1 MIKQEVI
8 EQVRLQTDIVQL
20 IGGYVPLKKA
30 GRYYKGLCPFHSER
44 SPSFHVNQERQT
56 YHCFGCGTGGTAINF
71 VMVTEKLEFPEAVK
85 FLAKKLGI
93 TVETEQVSGR
103 NQGLYDICDQVCL
116 FFEQQLPKTP
126 AATAYVEKRGLS
138 AETVRRFRLG
148 FASAGNLLR
157 GQAKRRGWSE
167 ELLVRAGLLRGTGDS
182 RGAGTGDS
190 PHSGTVPDKGLVD
203 WFHGRLMFPIFSLS
217 GKVIAF
223 GGRVLDDS
231 EPKYLNSPETA
242 LFRKGD
248 NLYGVFQA
256 KGYIREQIP
265 ILVEGNFDMLSLVNV
280 GMNNVVAPLGTAFT
294 PSQAQL
300 LRRYNAR
307 ITICFDGDSAGRK
320 ACRRVIET
328 LLAAGIEPQVALLP
342 DGTDPDSY
350 VRQFGK
356 EKLIELLAKGQDW
369 VEFVLAGR
377 DLTRVADQRSAL
389 SELVGLMRLIG
400 DDTTRELYANRIAD
414 RFRVDKMTLLRSA
427 GQQKPGAPKAGAT
440 RGVEE
445 KLLGSAI
452 QSQELARIA
461 RDLGLTEILFDEKLR
476 PIARLA
482 VDHCEDSG
490 FDAGLVLGLID
501 DEETR
506 KLVSAWTFDD
516 VPTPTEFQER
526 VRRFRADWLHRRL
539 KEAHARGDDA
549 AVDDLQKERSKLL
562 QEVARERSAR
572 HEE

>member
-8 EQVRLQTDIVQL
+8 EQVRMQTDIVQL

-44 SPSFHVNQERQT
+44 TPSFHVNQERQT
-56 YHCFGCGTGGTAINF
+56 YHCFGCGVGGTAINF

-85 FLAKKLGI
+85 FLAKRLGI
-93 TVETEQVSGR
+93 TVETEQASGK
-103 NQGLYDICDQVCL
+103 NQALYGICEQVCL

-126 AATAYVEKRGLS
+126 AAAAYVEKRGLS

-148 FASAGNLLR
+148 FAPTGNLVR

-167 ELLVRAGLLRGTGDS
+167 ESLVQAGLLRRVEG
-182 RGAGTGDS
+182 RGPGGE
-190 PHSGTVPDKGLVD
+190 GLVD

-231 EPKYLNSPETA
+231 EPKYLNSPETTV
-242 LFRKGD
+242 FRKGES
-248 NLYGVFQA
+248 LYGIFQA

-265 ILVEGNFDMLSLVNV
+265 ILVEGNFDMLSLVNA
-280 GMNNVVAPLGTAFT
+280 GINHVVAPLGTAFT

-300 LRRYNAR
+300 LRRYNPR
-307 ITICFDGDSAGRK
+307 ITVCFDGDKAGRK
-320 ACRRVIET
+320 AARRAIET
-328 LLAAGIEPQVALLP
+328 LLTAGLEPQVALLP

-356 EKLIELLAKGQDW
+356 EKLIELLGQGQDW

-377 DLTRVADQRSAL
+377 DFSRVADQRAAL
-389 SELVGLMRLIG
+389 AELVGLLRLIG

-414 RFRVDKMTLLRSA
+414 RFRVNKMTLLRGA
-427 GQQKPGAPKAGAT
+427 GQQKPGVSRTGAN

-461 RDLGLTEILFDEKLR
+461 RDLELAEILLDEKLR

-482 VDHCEDSG
+482 ADHCD
-490 FDAGLVLGLID
+490 DAGFNTGFVLGLID

-506 KLVSAWTFDD
+506 KMVSAWTFAD
-516 VPTPTEFQER
+516 VPTPVEFREAL
-526 VRRFRADWLHRRL
+526 RRFRAKWLDRRL
-539 KEAHARGDDA
+539 KEAHAKGEDSS
-549 AVDDLQKERSKLL
+549 VEELQKERSKLL
-562 QEVARERSAR
+562 QEVTRERSSR

>member
-1 MIKQEVI
+1 VIKQEVI
-8 EQVRLQTDIVQL
+8 EQVRMQTDIVQL
-20 IGGYVPLKKA
+20 IGEYVPLKKA

-44 SPSFHVNQERQT
+44 TPSFHVNQERQT
-56 YHCFGCGTGGTAINF
+56 YHCFGCGVGGTAINF
-71 VMVTEKLEFPEAVK
+71 VMVTEKLEFPEAVR

-93 TVETEQVSGR
+93 TVESEQSSGK
-103 NQGLYDICDQVCL
+103 NQALYGICEQVCL

-126 AATAYVEKRGLS
+126 AADAYVEKRGLS

-148 FASAGNLLR
+148 FAPAGNLLR

-167 ELLVRAGLLRGTGDS
+167 DLLVQAGLLRGVEG
-182 RGAGTGDS
+182 RGKGSD
-190 PHSGTVPDKGLVD
+190 GLVD

-242 LFRKGD
+242 IFRKGES
-248 NLYGVFQA
+248 LYGVFQA

-265 ILVEGNFDMLSLVNV
+265 ILVEGNFDMLSLVNA
-280 GMNNVVAPLGTAFT
+280 GINNVVAPLGTAFT

-307 ITICFDGDSAGRK
+307 IAVCFDGDNAGRK
-320 ACRRVIET
+320 AARRVIEI
-328 LLAAGIEPQVALLP
+328 LLAAGIEPQIALLP
-342 DGTDPDSY
+342 DGADPDSY
-350 VRQFGK
+350 VREFGK
-356 EKLIELLAKGQDW
+356 EKLVELLAGGQDW
-369 VEFVLAGR
+369 VEFALAGR
-377 DLTRVADQRSAL
+377 ELSRVAEQRAAL
-389 SELVGLMRLIG
+389 DELVGLLRLIS

-414 RFRVDKMTLLRSA
+414 RFRVNKIALLRSA
-427 GQQKPGAPKAGAT
+427 GQQKSGAT
-440 RGVEE
+440 RAAASKGMEE
-445 KLLGSAI
+445 KMLGSAI
-452 QSQELARIA
+452 QTQELARIA
-461 RDLGLTEILFDEKLR
+461 RDLGLAEILQDEKIR

-482 VDHCEDSG
+482 AEHCEDPG
-490 FDAGLVLGLID
+490 FSAGFVIGLID

-506 KLVSAWTFDD
+506 KMVSAWTFED

-539 KEAHARGDDA
+539 KEADARGDAA

-562 QEVARERSAR
+562 QEVTRERSAR

>member
-1 MIKQEVI
+1 VIKQEVI
-8 EQVRLQTDIVQL
+8 EQVRTQTDIVQL

-44 SPSFHVNQERQT
+44 TPSFHVNQERQT
-56 YHCFGCGTGGTAINF
+56 YHCFGCGAGGTAINF
-71 VMVTEKLEFPEAVK
+71 VMVTEKLEFPEAVR
-85 FLAKKLGI
+85 FLAKRLGI
-93 TVETEQVSGR
+93 TVETEQASGK
-103 NQGLYDICDQVCL
+103 NQAVYAMCDQVCQ
-116 FFEQQLPKTP
+116 FFEQQLSKTP
-126 AATAYVEKRGLS
+126 AAVAYVEKRGLS

-148 FASAGNLLR
+148 FAPAGNILR
-157 GQAKRRGWSE
+157 GQAKRRGWSDE
-167 ELLVRAGLLRGTGDS
+167 TLVQAGLLRAVEGQGS
-182 RGAGTGDS
+182 A
-190 PHSGTVPDKGLVD
+190 GLVD

-242 LFRKGD
+242 VFRKGD
-248 NLYGVFQA
+248 SLYGIFQA

-265 ILVEGNFDMLSLVNV
+265 ILVEGNFDMLSLVNA

-294 PSQAQL
+294 PGQAQL
-300 LRRYNAR
+300 LRRYNPR
-307 ITICFDGDSAGRK
+307 ITVCFDGDNAGRK
-320 ACRRVIET
+320 AARRVIEI

-356 EKLIELLAKGQDW
+356 EKFVELLAAGQDW

-377 DLTRVADQRSAL
+377 ELTRVAEQRAVL
-389 SELVGLMRLIG
+389 GELVGLLRLIG
-400 DDTTRELYANRIAD
+400 DDATRELYANRIAD
-414 RFRVDKMTLLRSA
+414 RFRVNKAILLRGA
-427 GQQKPGAPKAGAT
+427 GQQKTGSAGAGAT

-452 QSQELARIA
+452 QNRELALIA
-461 RDLGLTEILFDEKLR
+461 RDLGLVEILRDETLR
-476 PIARLA
+476 SIARVVA
-482 VDHCEDSG
+482 DHCDEPG
-490 FDAGLVLGLID
+490 FNAGLVLGLTD
-501 DEETR
+501 DDDMR
-506 KLVSAWTFDD
+506 KLISAWTFND

-526 VRRFRADWLHRRL
+526 VRRFRAEWLHRRL
-539 KEAHARGDDA
+539 KEADARGDDA
-549 AVDDLQKERSKLL
+549 VVEVLQKERSKLL

-572 HEE
+572 Q

>member
-8 EQVRLQTDIVQL
+8 EQVRMQTDIVQL

-44 SPSFHVNQERQT
+44 TPSFHVNQELQT

-71 VMVTEKLEFPEAVK
+71 VMVTEKLEFPEAVR

-93 TVETEQVSGR
+93 TVETEQASGR
-103 NQGLYDICDQVCL
+103 NQGLYAICDEVCL

-126 AATAYVEKRGLS
+126 AALAYVEKRGLS

-148 FASAGNLLR
+148 FAPAGNILR
-157 GQAKRRGWSE
+157 GQAKRRGWSD
-167 ELLVRAGLLRGTGDS
+167 ELLVQAGLLRGVEG
-182 RGAGTGDS
+182 RGTG
-190 PHSGTVPDKGLVD
+190 GEGLVD

-242 LFRKGD
+242 IFRKGES
-248 NLYGVFQA
+248 LYGIFQA

-265 ILVEGNFDMLSLVNV
+265 ILVEGNFDMLSLVNA
-280 GMNNVVAPLGTAFT
+280 GINNAVAPLGTAFT
-294 PSQAQL
+294 PNQAQL
-300 LRRYNAR
+300 LRRYNPR
-307 ITICFDGDSAGRK
+307 ITVCFDGDNAGRK
-320 ACRRVIET
+320 AARRVTEI

-356 EKLIELLAKGQDW
+356 EKLMELLAGGQDW
-369 VEFVLAGR
+369 AEFALAGR
-377 DLTRVADQRSAL
+377 DLSRVAEQRAAL
-389 SELVGLMRLIG
+389 SELVGLLRLIG
-400 DDTTRELYANRIAD
+400 DDTTRELHANRIAD
-414 RFRVDKMTLLRSA
+414 RFRVNKTVLLRSA
-427 GQQKPGAPKAGAT
+427 GQQKPGATRAGTT

-452 QSQELARIA
+452 QSQELARISRSLKLA
-461 RDLGLTEILFDEKLR
+461 EILQDEKLR

-482 VDHCEDSG
+482 ADHCDDSG
-490 FDAGLVLGLID
+490 FNAGLVLGLID
-501 DEETR
+501 DDDIR

-516 VPTPTEFQER
+516 VPTPSEYQER
-526 VRRFRADWLHRRL
+526 LKRFRADWLHRRL
-539 KEAHARGDDA
+539 KEADARGDDA
-549 AVDDLQKERSKLL
+549 AVEDLQKERSELL
-562 QEVARERSAR
+562 QEVAKERSTR
-572 HEE
+572 HEES

>member
-44 SPSFHVNQERQT
+44 TPSFHVNQERQT

-116 FFEQQLPKTP
+116 FFEQQLPRTP
-126 AATAYVEKRGLS
+126 AAAAYVEKRGLT

-167 ELLVRAGLLRGTGDS
+167 ELLVQAGLLRAVEGLGS
-182 RGAGTGDS
+182 GVGERGSARTD
-190 PHSGTVPDKGLVD
+190 GLVD

-248 NLYGVFQA
+248 CLYGIFQA

-265 ILVEGNFDMLSLVNV
+265 ILVEGNFDMLSLVNA

-294 PSQAQL
+294 PNQAQL

-307 ITICFDGDSAGRK
+307 ITVCFDGDSAGRK

-328 LLAAGIEPQVALLP
+328 LLTAGVEPQVALLP

-350 VRQFGK
+350 VRQSGK
-356 EKLIELLAKGQDW
+356 ERLLELLAKGQDW
-369 VEFVLAGR
+369 VEFVLGGR
-377 DLTRVADQRSAL
+377 DLSRVAEQRAAL
-389 SELVGLMRLIG
+389 AELVGLLRQIG

-427 GQQKPGAPKAGAT
+427 GQQKPGASRTGVP

-461 RDLGLTEILFDEKLR
+461 RDLGLAEIMFDEKLR

-482 VDHCEDSG
+482 VDHCDDSG
-490 FDAGLVLGLID
+490 FNAGLVLGLID
-501 DEETR
+501 DEDTR

-516 VPTPTEFQER
+516 VPTPIEFQER

-539 KEAHARGDDA
+539 KEADARGDDA
-549 AVDDLQKERSKLL
+549 AVEDLQKERSKLL

>member
-1 MIKQEVI
+1 VIKQEVI
-8 EQVRLQTDIVQL
+8 EQVRMQTDIVQL
-20 IGGYVPLKKA
+20 VGGYVPLKKA

-44 SPSFHVNQERQT
+44 TPSFHVNQERQT
-56 YHCFGCGTGGTAINF
+56 YHCFGCGAGGTAINF

-85 FLAKKLGI
+85 FLAKRLGI
-93 TVETEQVSGR
+93 TVETEQASGK
-103 NQGLYDICDQVCL
+103 NQALYGICEQVCQ

-126 AATAYVEKRGLS
+126 AAVAYVEKRGLS

-148 FASAGNLLR
+148 FAPAGNILR
-157 GQAKRRGWSE
+157 GQAKRRGWAE
-167 ELLVRAGLLRGTGDS
+167 EVLVQAGLLRTLEGQGS
-182 RGAGTGDS
+182 GAGGRGAE
-190 PHSGTVPDKGLVD
+190 GLVD

-242 LFRKGD
+242 IFRKGES
-248 NLYGVFQA
+248 LYGIFQA

-265 ILVEGNFDMLSLVNV
+265 ILVEGNFDMLSLVNA

-294 PSQAQL
+294 PNQAQL
-300 LRRYNAR
+300 LRRYNPR
-307 ITICFDGDSAGRK
+307 ITVCFDGDNAGRK
-320 ACRRVIET
+320 AARRVTEI

-350 VRQFGK
+350 VREFGK
-356 EKLIELLAKGQDW
+356 EKLLALLAAGQDW

-377 DLTRVADQRSAL
+377 ELARVAEQRAVL
-389 SELVGLMRLIG
+389 GELVGLLRLIG

-414 RFRVDKMTLLRSA
+414 RFRVNKMVLLRSA
-427 GQQKPGAPKAGAT
+427 GQQKPGPARTGAT

-461 RDLGLTEILFDEKLR
+461 RNLKLAEILQDEKLR

-482 VDHCEDSG
+482 ADHCDDSG
-490 FDAGLVLGLID
+490 FNAGLVLSLID
-501 DEETR
+501 DDDVR

-516 VPTPTEFQER
+516 VPTPSEFQER
-526 VRRFRADWLHRRL
+526 VKRFRADWLHRRL
-539 KEAHARGDDA
+539 KEADAKGDDA
-549 AVDDLQKERSKLL
+549 AVEDLQKERSKLL
-562 QEVARERSAR
+562 QEVTRERSTR

>member
-1 MIKQEVI
+1 VIKQEVI
-8 EQVRLQTDIVQL
+8 EQVRMQTDIVQL

-44 SPSFHVNQERQT
+44 TPSFHVNQERQT

-71 VMVTEKLEFPEAVK
+71 VMVTEKLEFPEAVR
-85 FLAKKLGI
+85 FLAKRLGI
-93 TVETEQVSGR
+93 TVESEQTSGK
-103 NQGLYDICDQVCL
+103 NQALYGICDQVCQ

-126 AATAYVEKRGLS
+126 AAIAYVEKRGLS

-148 FASAGNLLR
+148 FAPAGNILR
-157 GQAKRRGWSE
+157 GQAKRRGWSDE
-167 ELLVRAGLLRGTGDS
+167 TLVQAGLLRAVEGQGT
-182 RGAGTGDS
+182 T
-190 PHSGTVPDKGLVD
+190 GLVD

-242 LFRKGD
+242 VFRKGD
-248 NLYGVFQA
+248 SLYGIFQA
-256 KGYIREQIP
+256 KGYVREQIP
-265 ILVEGNFDMLSLVNV
+265 ILVEGNFDMLSLVNT
-280 GMNNVVAPLGTAFT
+280 GINNVVAPLGTAFT

-300 LRRYNAR
+300 LRRYNPR
-307 ITICFDGDSAGRK
+307 ITVCFDGDNAGRK
-320 ACRRVIET
+320 AARRVIET

-356 EKLIELLAKGQDW
+356 EKLIELLAGGQDW
-369 VEFVLAGR
+369 VEFVLGGR
-377 DLTRVADQRSAL
+377 DLTRVAEQRAVL
-389 SELVGLMRLIG
+389 GELVGLLRLIG

-414 RFRVDKMTLLRSA
+414 RFRVNKLVLMRSA
-427 GQQKPGAPKAGAT
+427 GQQKPGAVKAGVI

-452 QSQELARIA
+452 QTQELARIA
-461 RDLGLTEILFDEKLR
+461 RDLKLAEVLQDDKLR

-482 VDHCEDSG
+482 ADHCDDPG
-490 FDAGLVLGLID
+490 FNAGLVLGLID
-501 DEETR
+501 DDDIR

-526 VRRFRADWLHRRL
+526 VRRYRAEWLHRRL
-539 KEAHARGDDA
+539 KEADGRGDDA
-549 AVDDLQKERSKLL
+549 AVEVLQRERSELL
-562 QEVARERSAR
+562 QEVTRERSAR
-572 HEE
+572 Q

>member
-1 MIKQEVI
+1 VIKQEVI
-8 EQVRLQTDIVQL
+8 EQVRTQTDIVQL

-44 SPSFHVNQERQT
+44 TPSFHVNQERQT
-56 YHCFGCGTGGTAINF
+56 YHCFGCGVGGTAINF
-71 VMVTEKLEFPEAVK
+71 VMVTEKLEFPEAVR

-93 TVETEQVSGR
+93 TVETEQASGR
-103 NQGLYDICDQVCL
+103 NQGLYAVCDQVCL

-126 AATAYVEKRGLS
+126 AAVAYVEKRGLS

-148 FASAGNLLR
+148 FAPAGNLLR

-167 ELLVRAGLLRGTGDS
+167 ELLVQAGLLRSTGDTS
-182 RGAGTGDS
+182 HA
-190 PHSGTVPDKGLVD
+190 GTVPDKGLVD

-242 LFRKGD
+242 IFRKGES
-248 NLYGVFQA
+248 LYGIFQA
-256 KGYIREQIP
+256 KGYIREQTP
-265 ILVEGNFDMLSLVNV
+265 ILVEGNFDMLSLVNT
-280 GMNNVVAPLGTAFT
+280 GINNVVAPLGTAFT

-300 LRRYNAR
+300 LRRYNGR
-307 ITICFDGDSAGRK
+307 ITVCFDGDSAGRK

-328 LLAAGIEPQVALLP
+328 LLAAGTDPQVALLP

-350 VRQFGK
+350 VRQYGK
-356 EKLIELLAKGQDW
+356 EKLTELLAEGQDW

-377 DLTRVADQRSAL
+377 DFSRVAEQRAVL
-389 SELVGLMRLIG
+389 AELVGLLRLIA

-414 RFRVDKMTLLRSA
+414 RFRVDKATLLRSG
-427 GQQKPGAPKAGAT
+427 GQQRPGAPRAGAT
-440 RGVEE
+440 RKVEE
-445 KLLGSAI
+445 KLLGSAV

-461 RDLGLTEILFDEKLR
+461 RDLGLAEVLVDEKLR
-476 PIARLA
+476 TIARLA
-482 VDHCEDSG
+482 VDHCDDPG
-490 FDAGLVLGLID
+490 FNAGLVLGLID
-501 DEETR
+501 DEEIR

-539 KEAHARGDDA
+539 KEADARGDDA
-549 AVDDLQKERSKLL
+549 AAENLQKERSKLL

>member
-1 MIKQEVI
+1 
-8 EQVRLQTDIVQL
+8 
-20 IGGYVPLKKA
+20 
-30 GRYYKGLCPFHSER
+30 
-44 SPSFHVNQERQT
+44 
-56 YHCFGCGTGGTAINF
+56 
-71 VMVTEKLEFPEAVK
+71 
-85 FLAKKLGI
+85 
-93 TVETEQVSGR
+93 
-103 NQGLYDICDQVCL
+103 
-116 FFEQQLPKTP
+116 
-126 AATAYVEKRGLS
+126 
-138 AETVRRFRLG
+138 
-148 FASAGNLLR
+148 
-157 GQAKRRGWSE
+157 
-167 ELLVRAGLLRGTGDS
+167 
-182 RGAGTGDS
+182 
-190 PHSGTVPDKGLVD
+190 
-203 WFHGRLMFPIFSLS
+203 MFPIFSLS

-248 NLYGVFQA
+248 CLYGIFQA

-265 ILVEGNFDMLSLVNV
+265 ILVEGNFDMLSLVNA

-294 PSQAQL
+294 PNQAQL

-307 ITICFDGDSAGRK
+307 ITVCFDGDSAGRK

-328 LLAAGIEPQVALLP
+328 LLTAGVEPQVALLP

-350 VRQFGK
+350 VRQSGK
-356 EKLIELLAKGQDW
+356 ERLLELLAKGQDW
-369 VEFVLAGR
+369 VEFVLGGR
-377 DLTRVADQRSAL
+377 DLSRVAEQRAAL
-389 SELVGLMRLIG
+389 AELVGLLRQIG

-427 GQQKPGAPKAGAT
+427 GQQKPGASRTGVP

-461 RDLGLTEILFDEKLR
+461 RDLGLAEIMFDEKLR

-482 VDHCEDSG
+482 VDHCDDSG
-490 FDAGLVLGLID
+490 FNAGLVLGLID
-501 DEETR
+501 DEDTR

-516 VPTPTEFQER
+516 VPTPIEFQER

-539 KEAHARGDDA
+539 KEADARGDDA
-549 AVDDLQKERSKLL
+549 AVEDLQKERSKLL

>member
-8 EQVRLQTDIVQL
+8 EQVRTQTDIVQL

-44 SPSFHVNQERQT
+44 TPSFHVNQERQT
-56 YHCFGCGTGGTAINF
+56 YHCFGCGVGGTAINF
-71 VMVTEKLEFPEAVK
+71 VMVTEKLEFPEAVR

-93 TVETEQVSGR
+93 AVETEQASGR
-103 NQGLYDICDQVCL
+103 NQGLYALCDEVCL

-126 AATAYVEKRGLS
+126 AALAYVEKRGLS

-148 FASAGNLLR
+148 FAPAGNILR

-167 ELLVRAGLLRGTGDS
+167 ELLVQAGLLRAVEGRGTG
-182 RGAGTGDS
+182 GE
-190 PHSGTVPDKGLVD
+190 GLVD

-242 LFRKGD
+242 IFRKGD
-248 NLYGVFQA
+248 SLYGVFQA

-265 ILVEGNFDMLSLVNV
+265 ILVEGNFDMLSLVNA
-280 GMNNVVAPLGTAFT
+280 GINNVVAPLGTAFT
-294 PSQAQL
+294 PNQAQL
-300 LRRYNAR
+300 LRRYNPR
-307 ITICFDGDSAGRK
+307 ITVCFDGDNAGRK
-320 ACRRVIET
+320 AARRVIET
-328 LLAAGIEPQVALLP
+328 LLATGVEPQVALLP

-356 EKLIELLAKGQDW
+356 EKLLELLAAGQDW

-377 DLTRVADQRSAL
+377 DLTRVAEQRAIL
-389 SELVGLMRLIG
+389 SELVGLLRLIG

-414 RFRVDKMTLLRSA
+414 RFRVNKTVLLRSA
-427 GQQKPGAPKAGAT
+427 GQQKSGAARTSAT

-452 QSQELARIA
+452 QTQELAQIA
-461 RDLGLTEILFDEKLR
+461 RDLGLVEILQDEKLR

-482 VDHCEDSG
+482 ADHCDDSG
-490 FDAGLVLGLID
+490 FNAGLVLGLID
-501 DEETR
+501 DDDVR

-516 VPTPTEFQER
+516 VPTPSEFQER
-526 VRRFRADWLHRRL
+526 VKRFRADWLHRRL
-539 KEAHARGDDA
+539 KEADARGDDA
-549 AVDDLQKERSKLL
+549 AVEDLQKERSKLL
-562 QEVARERSAR
+562 QEVAKERSTR

>member
-8 EQVRLQTDIVQL
+8 EQVRMQTDIVQL

-44 SPSFHVNQERQT
+44 TPSFHVNQERQT

-126 AATAYVEKRGLS
+126 AAMAYVKKRGLS

-148 FASAGNLLR
+148 FAPAGNMLR
-157 GQAKRRGWSE
+157 GQAKRRNWSE
-167 ELLVRAGLLRGTGDS
+167 ELLVRAGLLNKRD
-182 RGAGTGDS
+182 D
-190 PHSGTVPDKGLVD
+190 GLID

-223 GGRVLDDS
+223 SGRVLDDS
-231 EPKYLNSPETA
+231 EPKYLNSPETV

-265 ILVEGNFDMLSLVNV
+265 ILVEGNLDMLSLVDA
-280 GMNNVVAPLGTAFT
+280 GINNVVAPLGTALT
-294 PSQAQL
+294 PVQAQM
-300 LRRYNAR
+300 LRRYNTR
-307 ITICFDGDSAGRK
+307 ITVCFDGDNAGRK
-320 ACRRVIET
+320 ACRR
-328 LLAAGIEPQVALLP
+328 GIEILLGAGLEPQIALLP
-342 DGTDPDSY
+342 DGSDPDSY

-356 EKLIELLAKGQDW
+356 EKLLELLAKWQDW
-369 VEFVLAGR
+369 VEFVLVGR
-377 DLTRVADQRSAL
+377 DLARVAEQRAAL
-389 SELVGLMRLIG
+389 TELVGLLRLIG

-414 RFRVDKMTLLRSA
+414 RFRVDKTTLLRSA
-427 GQQKPGAPKAGAT
+427 GQQKPGAPKTGVT
-440 RGVEE
+440 RGIEE

-461 RDLGLTEILFDEKLR
+461 RDLGLTEILLDEKLR

-482 VDHCEDSG
+482 VDHCDDLG
-490 FDAGLVLGLID
+490 FNAGLVLGLID

-516 VPTPTEFQER
+516 VPTPVEFREAL
-526 VRRFRADWLHRRL
+526 RRFRAKWLDRRL
-539 KEAHARGDDA
+539 KEAHARGEDSS
-549 AVDDLQKERSKLL
+549 VEELQKERSELL
-562 QEVARERSAR
+562 QEVTRERSSR

>member
-8 EQVRLQTDIVQL
+8 EQVRMQTDIVQL

-44 SPSFHVNQERQT
+44 TPSFHVNQERQT

-116 FFEQQLPKTP
+116 FFEQQLPRTP
-126 AATAYVEKRGLS
+126 AAMAYVEKRGLS

-148 FASAGNLLR
+148 FAPAGNMLR
-157 GQAKRRGWSE
+157 GQAKRRNWSE
-167 ELLVRAGLLRGTGDS
+167 DLLVRAGLLNKRD
-182 RGAGTGDS
+182 D
-190 PHSGTVPDKGLVD
+190 GLID

-223 GGRVLDDS
+223 SGRVLDDS
-231 EPKYLNSPETA
+231 EPKYLNSPETV

-265 ILVEGNFDMLSLVNV
+265 ILVEGNLDMLSLVDA
-280 GMNNVVAPLGTAFT
+280 GINNVVAPLGTALT
-294 PSQAQL
+294 PVQAQL
-300 LRRYNAR
+300 LRRYNTR
-307 ITICFDGDSAGRK
+307 VTVCFDGDNAGRK
-320 ACRRVIET
+320 ACRR
-328 LLAAGIEPQVALLP
+328 GIEILLGAGLEPQIALLP
-342 DGTDPDSY
+342 DGSDPDSY

-356 EKLIELLAKGQDW
+356 EKLLELLAKWQDW

-377 DLTRVADQRSAL
+377 DLARVAEQRAAL
-389 SELVGLMRLIG
+389 TELVGLLRLIG

-414 RFRVDKMTLLRSA
+414 RFRVDKVTLLRSA
-427 GQQKPGAPKAGAT
+427 GQQKPGAPRTGAT
-440 RGVEE
+440 RGIEE

-461 RDLGLTEILFDEKLR
+461 RDLGLAEILVDEKLR

-482 VDHCEDSG
+482 VDHCDDLG
-490 FDAGLVLGLID
+490 FNAGLVLGLIED
-501 DEETR
+501 KDTR
-506 KLVSAWTFDD
+506 ELVSAWTFDD
-516 VPTPTEFQER
+516 VPTPVEFREAL
-526 VRRFRADWLHRRL
+526 RRFRAKWLDRRL
-539 KEAHARGDDA
+539 KEAHARGEDSS
-549 AVDDLQKERSKLL
+549 VEELQKERSELL
-562 QEVARERSAR
+562 QEVTRERSSR

>member
-1 MIKQEVI
+1 VIKQEAI
-8 EQVRLQTDIVQL
+8 EQVRTQTDIVQL

-44 SPSFHVNQERQT
+44 TPSFHVNQERQT

-85 FLAKKLGI
+85 FLAKRLGI
-93 TVETEQVSGR
+93 TVETEQASGK
-103 NQGLYDICDQVCL
+103 NQALYGICDQVCQ

-126 AATAYVEKRGLS
+126 AAVAYVEKRGLS

-148 FASAGNLLR
+148 FAPAGNILR
-157 GQAKRRGWSE
+157 GQAKRRGWSDE
-167 ELLVRAGLLRGTGDS
+167 TLVQAGLLRAVEGQGVT
-182 RGAGTGDS
+182 
-190 PHSGTVPDKGLVD
+190 GLVD

-242 LFRKGD
+242 VFRKGD
-248 NLYGVFQA
+248 SLYGIFQA

-265 ILVEGNFDMLSLVNV
+265 ILVEGNFDMLSLVNS
-280 GMNNVVAPLGTAFT
+280 GINNVVAPLGTAFT

-300 LRRYNAR
+300 LRRYNPR
-307 ITICFDGDSAGRK
+307 ITVCFDGDNAGRK
-320 ACRRVIET
+320 AARRVTET

-356 EKLIELLAKGQDW
+356 EKLIELLTAGQDW
-369 VEFVLAGR
+369 VEFVLGGR
-377 DLTRVADQRSAL
+377 DLTRVAEQRAVL
-389 SELVGLMRLIG
+389 GELVGLLRLIG

-414 RFRVDKMTLLRSA
+414 RFRVNKTVLLRSA
-427 GQQKPGAPKAGAT
+427 GQPKPGAVKAGVI

-452 QSQELARIA
+452 QTQELARMA
-461 RDLGLTEILFDEKLR
+461 RDLKLAEILQDDKLR

-482 VDHCEDSG
+482 ADHCDDSG
-490 FDAGLVLGLID
+490 FNAGLVLGLID
-501 DEETR
+501 DDDTR

-526 VRRFRADWLHRRL
+526 VRRFRAEWLHRRL
-539 KEAHARGDDA
+539 READARGDDA
-549 AVDDLQKERSKLL
+549 AVEALQKERSELL
-562 QEVARERSAR
+562 KEVARERSAR
-572 HEE
+572 Q

>member
-8 EQVRLQTDIVQL
+8 EQVRMQTDIVQL

-44 SPSFHVNQERQT
+44 TPSFHVNQERQT

-126 AATAYVEKRGLS
+126 AAMAYVKKRGLS

-148 FASAGNLLR
+148 FAPAGNMLR
-157 GQAKRRGWSE
+157 GQAKRRNWSE
-167 ELLVRAGLLRGTGDS
+167 ELLVRAGLLNKRD
-182 RGAGTGDS
+182 D
-190 PHSGTVPDKGLVD
+190 GLID

-223 GGRVLDDS
+223 SGRVLDDS

-265 ILVEGNFDMLSLVNV
+265 ILVEGNLDMLSLVDA
-280 GMNNVVAPLGTAFT
+280 GINNVVAPLGTALT
-294 PSQAQL
+294 PVQAQL
-300 LRRYNAR
+300 LRRYNTR
-307 ITICFDGDSAGRK
+307 ITVCFDGDNAGRK
-320 ACRRVIET
+320 ACRR
-328 LLAAGIEPQVALLP
+328 GIELLLGAGLEPQIALLP
-342 DGTDPDSY
+342 DGSDPDSY

-356 EKLIELLAKGQDW
+356 EKLLELLARWQDW

-377 DLTRVADQRSAL
+377 DLARVAEQRAAL
-389 SELVGLMRLIG
+389 TELVGLLRLIG

-414 RFRVDKMTLLRSA
+414 RFRVDKTTLLRSA
-427 GQQKPGAPKAGAT
+427 GQQKPSAPRTGAT
-440 RGVEE
+440 RGIEE

-461 RDLGLTEILFDEKLR
+461 RDLGLAEVLLDEKLR

-482 VDHCEDSG
+482 VDHCDDAG
-490 FDAGLVLGLID
+490 FNAGLVLGLID

-516 VPTPTEFQER
+516 VPTPVEFREAL
-526 VRRFRADWLHRRL
+526 RRFRAKWLDRRL
-539 KEAHARGDDA
+539 KEAHARGEDSS
-549 AVDDLQKERSKLL
+549 VEELQKERSELL
-562 QEVARERSAR
+562 QEVTRERSSR

>member
-8 EQVRLQTDIVQL
+8 ERVRMQTDIVQL

-44 SPSFHVNQERQT
+44 TPSFHVNQERQT

-71 VMVTEKLEFPEAVK
+71 VMVTEKLEFPEAVR
-85 FLAKKLGI
+85 FLAKRLGI
-93 TVETEQVSGR
+93 TVETEQASGR
-103 NQGLYDICDQVCL
+103 NQALYNACEQVCQ

-126 AATAYVEKRGLS
+126 AAAAYVERRGLS

-148 FASAGNLLR
+148 FAPAGNILR
-157 GQAKRRGWSE
+157 GQAKRRGWSDE
-167 ELLVRAGLLRGTGDS
+167 TLVQAGLLRVVEGQGS
-182 RGAGTGDS
+182 A
-190 PHSGTVPDKGLVD
+190 GLVD

-242 LFRKGD
+242 VFRKGES
-248 NLYGVFQA
+248 LYGIFQA

-265 ILVEGNFDMLSLVNV
+265 ILVEGNFDMLSLVNA
-280 GMNNVVAPLGTAFT
+280 GINSVVAPLGTAFT

-300 LRRYNAR
+300 LRRYNPR
-307 ITICFDGDSAGRK
+307 ITVCFDGDNAGRK
-320 ACRRVIET
+320 AGRRAIET

-356 EKLIELLAKGQDW
+356 EKFIELLAGGQDW

-377 DLTRVADQRSAL
+377 DLTRVAEQRAVL
-389 SELVGLMRLIG
+389 GELVGLLRLIG
-400 DDTTRELYANRIAD
+400 DDATRELYANRIAD
-414 RFRVDKMTLLRSA
+414 KFRVNKAILLRGA
-427 GQQKPGAPKAGAT
+427 GQQKPGSNRAGAT

-452 QSQELARIA
+452 QTSELARIA
-461 RDLGLTEILFDEKLR
+461 RDLGLAEVLQDERLR
-476 PIARLA
+476 SVARLA
-482 VDHCEDSG
+482 ADHCEEPG
-490 FDAGLVLGLID
+490 FNAGLVLGLID
-501 DEETR
+501 DDDMR

-516 VPTPTEFQER
+516 LPTAAEFQER
-526 VRRFRADWLHRRL
+526 VRRFRAEWLHRRL
-539 KEAHARGDDA
+539 KEADSKGDDA
-549 AVDDLQKERSKLL
+549 AVEVLQKERSRLL
-562 QEVARERSAR
+562 QEVTRERSAR
-572 HEE
+572 Q

>member
-8 EQVRLQTDIVQL
+8 EQVRMQTDIVQL

-44 SPSFHVNQERQT
+44 TPSFHVNQERQT

-103 NQGLYDICDQVCL
+103 NQGLYDVCDQVCL

-148 FASAGNLLR
+148 FAPAGNMLR
-157 GQAKRRGWSE
+157 GQAKRRNWSE
-167 ELLVRAGLLRGTGDS
+167 DLLVLAGLLNKRD
-182 RGAGTGDS
+182 D
-190 PHSGTVPDKGLVD
+190 GLID

-223 GGRVLDDS
+223 SGRVLDDS

-256 KGYIREQIP
+256 KGYIREQTP
-265 ILVEGNFDMLSLVNV
+265 ILVEGNLDMLSLVDA
-280 GMNNVVAPLGTAFT
+280 GINNVVAPLGTALT
-294 PSQAQL
+294 PVQAQL
-300 LRRYNAR
+300 LRRYNTR
-307 ITICFDGDSAGRK
+307 ITVCFDGDNAGRK
-320 ACRRVIET
+320 AGRR
-328 LLAAGIEPQVALLP
+328 GIEILLGAGLEPQIALLP
-342 DGTDPDSY
+342 DGSDPDSY
-350 VRQFGK
+350 VRESGK
-356 EKLIELLAKGQDW
+356 EKLLELLAKWQDW

-377 DLTRVADQRSAL
+377 DLTRVAEQRAAL
-389 SELVGLMRLIG
+389 AELVGLLRLIG

-414 RFRVDKMTLLRSA
+414 RFRVNKTTLLRSA
-427 GQQKPGAPKAGAT
+427 GQQKPGVPKTVVT

-452 QSQELARIA
+452 QSRELARIA
-461 RDLGLTEILFDEKLR
+461 RDLGLAETLLDEKLR
-476 PIARLA
+476 PIARLV
-482 VDHCEDSG
+482 VDHCDDAG
-490 FDAGLVLGLID
+490 FNTGLVLGLLD

-516 VPTPTEFQER
+516 VPTPAEFQER
-526 VRRFRADWLHRRL
+526 VRRFRADWLLRRL
-539 KEAHARGDDA
+539 KEADAKGDDA
-549 AVDDLQKERSKLL
+549 AVENLQKERSELL

>member
-1 MIKQEVI
+1 VIKQEVI
-8 EQVRLQTDIVQL
+8 EQVRTQTDIVQL

-44 SPSFHVNQERQT
+44 TPSFHVNQERQT
-56 YHCFGCGTGGTAINF
+56 YHCFGCGVGGTAINF
-71 VMVTEKLEFPEAVK
+71 VMVTEKLEFPEAVR

-93 TVETEQVSGR
+93 TVESEQSSGK
-103 NQGLYDICDQVCL
+103 NQALYGICDQVCL

-126 AATAYVEKRGLS
+126 AAAAYVDKRGLS

-148 FASAGNLLR
+148 FAPAGNLLR

-167 ELLVRAGLLRGTGDS
+167 ELLVQAGLLRVLEGRATG
-182 RGAGTGDS
+182 GE
-190 PHSGTVPDKGLVD
+190 GLVD

-242 LFRKGD
+242 IFRKGES
-248 NLYGVFQA
+248 LYGIFQA
-256 KGYIREQIP
+256 KGYIREQMP
-265 ILVEGNFDMLSLVNV
+265 ILVEGNFDMLSLVNA
-280 GMNNVVAPLGTAFT
+280 GINNVVAPLGTAFT

-307 ITICFDGDSAGRK
+307 IAVCFDGDNAGRK
-320 ACRRVIET
+320 AARRVMEI
-328 LLAAGIEPQVALLP
+328 LLGAGIEPQVALLP

-350 VRQFGK
+350 VREFGK
-356 EKLIELLAKGQDW
+356 EKLLALLAAGQDL
-369 VEFVLAGR
+369 VEFLLAGR
-377 DLTRVADQRSAL
+377 ELTRVAEQRAVL
-389 SELVGLMRLIG
+389 AELVGLLRLIG

-414 RFRVDKMTLLRSA
+414 RFRVNKTTLLRSA
-427 GQQKPGAPKAGAT
+427 GQQKPGAIRAGAS

-452 QSQELARIA
+452 QSKELARIA
-461 RDLGLTEILFDEKLR
+461 RDIRLAEIILDEHLR

-482 VDHCEDSG
+482 ADHCDDPG
-490 FDAGLVLGLID
+490 FNAGLVLGLIE

-506 KLVSAWTFDD
+506 KLVSAWTFED
-516 VPTPTEFQER
+516 VPTPSEFQER
-526 VRRFRADWLHRRL
+526 VRRLRADWLHRRL
-539 KEAHARGDDA
+539 KEAEAKGDYA
-549 AVDDLQKERSKLL
+549 AVEELQKERSRLL
-562 QEVARERSAR
+562 QEVTRERSAR